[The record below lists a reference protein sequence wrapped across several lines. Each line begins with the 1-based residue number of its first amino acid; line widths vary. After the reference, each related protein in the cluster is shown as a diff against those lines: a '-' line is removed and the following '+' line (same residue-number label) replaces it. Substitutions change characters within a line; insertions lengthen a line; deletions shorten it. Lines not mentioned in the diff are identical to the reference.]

1 MERNEKISAIYKE
14 MANKEIDIY
23 CGIIEK
29 YRPDW
34 TDDRSIFI

>member
-1 MERNEKISAIYKE
+1 MTREQKIEAIYQE